1 MTWYRSAV
9 APGVTHLRMIR
20 MTRYPNSEPR
30 KRTCGTNSHQ
40 MLSQSRVWRKFR
52 RDMKMPSIIC
62 VTPMTMLIF
71 ILSEFRNGSSV
82 FVPCQMGSTP
92 NAYGAPGWTR
102 PAV

>member
-1 MTWYRSAV
+1 
-9 APGVTHLRMIR
+9 
-20 MTRYPNSEPR
+20 
-30 KRTCGTNSHQ
+30 
-40 MLSQSRVWRKFR
+40 
-52 RDMKMPSIIC
+52 MPSIIC

-102 PAV
+102 PAVYALAHADDAFAAVGSSGSHRHAEPPKRFIGTEKHSLYSKPV